1 MGSEGLKYP
10 LISHK
15 CGYSEESHMK
25 KAQPNTPTLEQS
37 APSRRGFFMGAAA
50 ASAAAVAVT
59 TLPNMGGQ
67 ATQIAKLPP
76 APENGGGYS
85 LSEHVKRYYQTTR
98 V

>member
-1 MGSEGLKYP
+1 MQKE
-10 LISHK
+10 
-15 CGYSEESHMK
+15 
-25 KAQPNTPTLEQS
+25 QPTDPA

-50 ASAAAVAVT
+50 AGAAAAAVTAMPGLST
-59 TLPNMGGQ
+59 PSAELN
-67 ATQIAKLPP
+67 KLPP

>member
-1 MGSEGLKYP
+1 
-10 LISHK
+10 
-15 CGYSEESHMK
+15 MK
-25 KAQPNTPTLEQS
+25 NAPNTTPRPEQS

-67 ATQIAKLPP
+67 PSQIAKLPP
-76 APENGGGYS
+76 APEIGGGYS

>member
-1 MGSEGLKYP
+1 
-10 LISHK
+10 
-15 CGYSEESHMK
+15 MK
-25 KAQPNTPTLEQS
+25 NAPKDTHALDQS

>member
-1 MGSEGLKYP
+1 
-10 LISHK
+10 
-15 CGYSEESHMK
+15 MK
-25 KAQPNTPTLEQS
+25 NAPNATPALQQS

-67 ATQIAKLPP
+67 ATQIANLPP

>member
-1 MGSEGLKYP
+1 
-10 LISHK
+10 
-15 CGYSEESHMK
+15 MK
-25 KAQPNTPTLEQS
+25 NAPKHTPTPEQS
-37 APSRRGFFMGAAA
+37 APSRRGFFIGAAA

-67 ATQIAKLPP
+67 ASQLSKLPP

>member
-1 MGSEGLKYP
+1 
-10 LISHK
+10 
-15 CGYSEESHMK
+15 MK
-25 KAQPNTPTLEQS
+25 KAHESTQTLDQS

-50 ASAAAVAVT
+50 ASATAVAVT
-59 TLPNMGGQ
+59 ALPNLGGQ
-67 ATQIAKLPP
+67 APSIAKLPP

>member
-1 MGSEGLKYP
+1 
-10 LISHK
+10 
-15 CGYSEESHMK
+15 MK
-25 KAQPNTPTLEQS
+25 NTSKDSPTIDQS